1 MMELKTNK
9 TFTKWLRKKI
19 KNHKN
24 KDWIEKKKYMANWNW
39 MTKLKTNKTFI
50 KGSKTKKINKK
61 NKDWNWNTK
70 NR

>member
-24 KDWIEKKKYMANWNW
+24 KDWIEKKYIWQIEIEWQN
-39 MTKLKTNKTFI
+39 
-50 KGSKTKKINKK
+50 
-61 NKDWNWNTK
+61 
-70 NR
+70 